1 VKILI
6 AIVAFALL
14 MLGNSVYIE
23 IKNEHRF
30 PWITLR
36 VALAFAILCI
46 FGYWIA
52 SDLFAF

>member
-1 VKILI
+1 VKLLI

-23 IKNEHRF
+23 IKNEQRF